1 MVTRE
6 VVAVR
11 SWQLGILVA
20 AAVTALAVAGRLAG
34 PPARPQPAAPP
45 PVDTRPTCDP
55 DGTRRP
61 AGPTG
66 GPQLHPPVAGLR
78 LVPATPR
85 PGDLSARRAQAMARD
100 LVGSHVDTTRTHA
113 RLLRVTR
120 PPTLRHRRAWVVAV
134 TGVPAGMG
142 FCGPVGS
149 REVVLVL
156 DAATG
161 AQLWR
166 YSYR

>member
-1 MVTRE
+1 
-6 VVAVR
+6 
-11 SWQLGILVA
+11 
-20 AAVTALAVAGRLAG
+20 
-34 PPARPQPAAPP
+34 
-45 PVDTRPTCDP
+45 
-55 DGTRRP
+55 
-61 AGPTG
+61 
-66 GPQLHPPVAGLR
+66 
-78 LVPATPR
+78 
-85 PGDLSARRAQAMARD
+85 MARE
-100 LVGSHVDTTRTHA
+100 LVGSHVDTIRTHA

-120 PPTLRHRRAWVVAV
+120 PPTLRRRRAWVVAV